1 MITMQ
6 SSHRQYYY
14 SYESAK
20 RRQFIDAL
28 MFLFDD
34 FGKYRDLIYQASLI
48 LVANFPVFVE
58 LLQWFVEYADVI
70 ISACWAMVGIARII
84 SAFLDWC
91 EAVYIESCGLWGEVG
106 FLFTGRLQYA

>member
-34 FGKYRDLIYQASLI
+34 FGTYRDLIYQASLI

-70 ISACWAMVGIARII
+70 ISACWAMVRVARLIDALLDSCQII
-84 SAFLDWC
+84 Y
-91 EAVYIESCGLWGEVG
+91 E
-106 FLFTGRLQYA
+106 LFFPPRLSYA